1 MGRADEAVA
10 RCRER
15 EKRALQD
22 VERALLE
29 SDRTAIEQDRAACL
43 ASSRRVLDSNFRDPE
58 GRLFCV
64 RNLVRVGELD
74 AAFAELSSIVE
85 RGFFCEGPLNNDPW
99 FDPVRTDARF
109 VDALAKAEAGRRESA
124 QAYEEAG
131 GIFLLGP
138 GLR

>member
-1 MGRADEAVA
+1 M
-10 RCRER
+10 
-15 EKRALQD
+15 
-22 VERALLE
+22 
-29 SDRTAIEQDRAACL
+29 CL
-43 ASSRRVLDSNFRDPE
+43 ALVL
-58 GRLFCV
+58 
-64 RNLVRVGELD
+64 
-74 AAFAELSSIVE
+74 AFALAPASD
-85 RGFFCEGPLNNDPW
+85 EGPLNNDPW